1 MIAYSQAGYIVSFNY
16 NDKILNSS
24 SSYEFIMFSG
34 SLLIFCCRF
43 LKNFSKGVEG
53 LSKKEKGLMGMD
65 NRVVIAV
72 GRGYETKW

>member
-1 MIAYSQAGYIVSFNY
+1 MVAYSQAGYIVSFNY

-43 LKNFSKGVEG
+43 LKNFSKGGGGIEQKRKRTHRHG
-53 LSKKEKGLMGMD
+53 QMCGDAGW
-65 NRVVIAV
+65 
-72 GRGYETKW
+72 RGI